1 MPSKRAGKSERLRH
15 PGSKSLHQH
24 HELQILFDISSA
36 VHSSP
41 RLEDVLHQA
50 LIAILG
56 TLQLQMGAIYLASDA
71 DGPRCLFSLA
81 AHHGFS
87 AALID
92 SIQSLSIS
100 SRQLERLGDDDRV
113 VWFHPDKL
121 LFPDLQERMK
131 EDNISEIVCIPLMA
145 QKKVLGLLYV
155 TNDGDLQVRPERSE
169 FLTTIGQQIGVAIE
183 NAQLFESVQRAKTEL
198 EISFDAIQH
207 SIFIIDNRRRI
218 LRVNRTSEMIYGSA
232 EDLIGQ
238 AYAEVLYQQQQP
250 VASCPVLECLQ
261 EARPVQRDGP
271 HHRWGGFYSYYAF
284 PVMNRLGQL
293 ERVVYYEKD
302 VTEARK
308 LEYRLQQTEKL
319 KALGTLAAGIAHEI
333 RNPLATINFN
343 AQLLHRDLSVN
354 PAQEQMFADM
364 LIEVKK
370 IDRIVQQVLS
380 FARPRQPQFLP
391 NQLND
396 VVRYCHDLAKVH
408 MRKASIEVVLDLC
421 EDVPSLIM
429 DFNQISQVIMNLVIN
444 AIDAM
449 ADGGGKLTL
458 RTKLQE
464 EPRRVILQVSDTGP
478 GILPTDESRIFDP
491 FFTRKPEGTG
501 LGLSISRQILEKHGA
516 FVEVNSVPGQGC
528 TFQVTFP
535 ISGSEERDQQSTASE
550 GQGSSRRGKRP
561 GKRPGDK
568 K

>member
-1 MPSKRAGKSERLRH
+1 MSTKNTVKSIRNKK
-15 PGSKSLHQH
+15 PKSTSLHQQ

-41 RLEDVLHQA
+41 RLEDVLQQA
-50 LIAILG
+50 LMAILS
-56 TLQLQMGAIYLASDA
+56 TLQFKMGAIYLVMEDA
-71 DGPRCLFSLA
+71 GARWFFDLA

-92 SIQSLSIS
+92 RIQLLTITT
-100 SRQLERLGDDDRV
+100 RQIERLANDGRAA
-113 VWFHPDKL
+113 WFHPGKVM
-121 LFPDLQERMK
+121 FTDLQERMV
-131 EDNISEIVCIPLMA
+131 EENISEIICIPLMA

-155 TNDGDLQVRPERSE
+155 TNDGDLQIRPDRSE

-207 SIFIIDNRRRI
+207 SIFVIDNRWRI
-218 LRVNRTSEMIYGSA
+218 LRVNRTSELVYGTGQ
-232 EDLIGQ
+232 DLMGRP
-238 AYAEVLYQQQQP
+238 YPEVLYEQP
-250 VASCPVLECLQ
+250 QPIPSCPVQECLQ
-261 EARPVQRDGP
+261 EVRPVQRDGP

-284 PVMNRLGQL
+284 PVVNRLGQP

-302 VTEARK
+302 VTEARR
-308 LEYRLQQTEKL
+308 LEQRLQQTEKL

-343 AQLLHRDLSVN
+343 AQLLHRELSLN
-354 PAQEQMFADM
+354 TAQEQMYADM

-396 VVRYCHDLAKVH
+396 VVRYCYDLAKVH
-408 MRKASIEVVLDLC
+408 MRKASIEVVLELC
-421 EDVPSLIM
+421 EEIPPFIM

-449 ADGGGKLTL
+449 VDGGRLTL
-458 RTKLQE
+458 RTQLQ
-464 EPRRVILQVSDTGP
+464 PDPPAVILQVSDTGP
-478 GILPTDESRIFDP
+478 GILATDVGRVFDP
-491 FFTRKPEGTG
+491 FFTRKSDGTG

-516 FVEVNSVPGQGC
+516 FVEVNNTPGEGC
-528 TFQVTFP
+528 TFQVIFP
-535 ISGSEERDQQSTASE
+535 LVARKESAQQSVS
-550 GQGSSRRGKRP
+550 
-561 GKRPGDK
+561 
-568 K
+568 

>member
-1 MPSKRAGKSERLRH
+1 MSGKKAVQSM
-15 PGSKSLHQH
+15 GSRRSTNTSLHQQ

-41 RLEDVLHQA
+41 RLEDVLQQA
-50 LIAILG
+50 LMAILR
-56 TLQLQMGAIYLASDA
+56 TLQFKMGAIYLVTERV
-71 DGPRCLFSLA
+71 GPRCFFTLS

-87 AALID
+87 TALID
-92 SIQSLSIS
+92 SIQLLTMT
-100 SRQLERLGDDDRV
+100 SRQIERLGNDGRV
-113 VWFHPDKL
+113 AWFHPSKL
-121 LFPDLQERMK
+121 LFSDLQERMA
-131 EDNISEIVCIPLMA
+131 EENISEIIRIPLMA

-155 TNDGDLQVRPERSE
+155 TNDGDLRIRPERSE

-207 SIFIIDNRRRI
+207 SIFIIDNRWRI
-218 LRVNRTSEMIYGSA
+218 LRVNRTSELVYGRA
-232 EDLIGQ
+232 DILIGRM
-238 AYAEVLYQQQQP
+238 YPEVLYQQPQP
-250 VASCPVLECLQ
+250 VPSCPVQECLR
-261 EARPVQRDGP
+261 EVHPVQQDGP

-284 PVMNRLGQL
+284 PIVNRLGQL

-308 LEYRLQQTEKL
+308 LEQRLQQTQKL

-343 AQLLHRDLSVN
+343 AQLLHRDLSLN
-354 PAQEQMFADM
+354 ASQEQMFADM

-396 VVRYCHDLAKVH
+396 VVRYCRDLAKVH

-421 EDVPSLIM
+421 EEIPSFIM
-429 DFNQISQVIMNLVIN
+429 DFNQISQVIMNLIIN

-449 ADGGGKLTL
+449 VDGGKLTL
-458 RTKLQE
+458 RTQLQQD
-464 EPRRVILQVSDTGP
+464 PRAVILQVSDTGP

-491 FFTRKPEGTG
+491 FFTRKPDGTG
-501 LGLSISRQILEKHGA
+501 LGLSITRQILEKHSA
-516 FVEVNSVPGQGC
+516 FVELNNAPGEGC
-528 TFQVTFP
+528 TFELTFP
-535 ISGSEERDQQSTASE
+535 LTGGRELDQQPASRDEKE
-550 GQGSSRRGKRP
+550 GDRKGRRLGRPVAGK
-561 GKRPGDK
+561 K
-568 K
+568 